1 VITHFLVSPN
11 PEPSLGAAVF
21 AVGVIN
27 PLEELA
33 AVEKDLRECHVSGR
47 VLFDLLLAHGNK
59 INRYFLAEFDG
70 TRFQKEN
77 VQPAE
82 DRYMDYSAV
91 SVKFLK
97 EHAEEVDPSLLSHAM
112 QYALRTGLPL

>member
-1 VITHFLVSPN
+1 MISHFLISSN

-21 AVGVIN
+21 AVGAIN
-27 PLEELA
+27 PLEDLA
-33 AVEKDLRECHVSGR
+33 EVEKTLRERHVAGR

-59 INRYFLAEFDG
+59 INRYFLADFDG
-70 TRFQKEN
+70 VRFKKAN

-82 DRYMDYSAV
+82 DRYSEFSAV
-91 SVKFLK
+91 SARFLK

-112 QYALRTGLPL
+112 QYALRAGLPL